1 MNKTIDFG
9 LPTLIENS
17 TAEDSAVLCQSLGLQ
32 FVELNMNLPQYQ
44 TECIDLQFLKN
55 IADRYGIYYTIHLD
69 ENLNICDFNIRVAEA
84 YTETVL
90 ETIEIAKQLS
100 APVLN
105 MHFHE
110 GVYFTL
116 PDRKAYLLK
125 QYIDEYTNMLT
136 RFRDVCEAAIGGSD
150 IKICVENTRS
160 FMLDFVGEGIEIL
173 LQSPVFGITFDT
185 GHNAGSGFRQ
195 YPLIERN
202 IGRLCHMHLHDYSK
216 DKGDHLPLGEG
227 ELDIDEYLRLAK
239 EHNCRVVLETKTVE
253 GVKKSAG
260 WIKNN
265 LLKMG

>member
-1 MNKTIDFG
+1 MNNTMDFG

-17 TAEDSAVLCQSLGLQ
+17 TAEDSAALCHSLGLQ

-44 TECIDLQFLKN
+44 TECIDLQLLKN

-69 ENLNICDFNIRVAEA
+69 ENLNICDFNKKVVRA

-90 ETIEIAKQLS
+90 ETIEIAKRLS

-125 QYIDEYTNMLT
+125 QYKNEYIEMLV
-136 RFRDVCEAAIGGSD
+136 RFRDACEAAIGDSD

-160 FMLDFVGEGIEIL
+160 LMLDFVGEGIEIL

-202 IGRLCHMHLHDYSK
+202 IGRLSHMHLHDYSK

-227 ELDIDEYLRLAK
+227 ELNIDEYLSLAE
-239 EHNCRVVLETKTVE
+239 EHNCRVLLETKTVE
-253 GVKKSAG
+253 GVRKSAV
-260 WIKNN
+260 WIKKN
-265 LLKMG
+265 L